1 MEGTFFYQALV
12 YLAVAVLFVPIAKKL
27 GLGSVLGYLLAGILI
42 GPFVLNL
49 VGEEGSDIMHF
60 AEFGVVMMLF
70 LVGLE
75 LEPELLWRLR
85 APIVGMGGLQVT
97 LTAFICTG
105 IGVAVGL
112 PWKQA
117 LAIGLIL
124 AMSSTAIVL
133 QSMTEKGQMKSA
145 AGQSAFSVLLFQDIA
160 VIPILALMPLLA
172 PATAASTAEHDA
184 TWVANLPAWAH
195 TLAVLG
201 SVALVIV
208 AGRYL
213 ISPLL
218 RMIAA
223 TQLREMFT
231 ATALLLVV
239 SITVLMIQVGL
250 SPALGTFLAG
260 VVLANSEYKHEL
272 ESDIEPFKGLLLG
285 LFFIAVGA
293 SIDFGLIVS
302 EPTLIIQLVVVVMVV
317 KGLVLFGLGKA
328 FKLAT
333 AQNLLFGVAL
343 SQVGEFAFVLFSF
356 TGQQGILDERTISL
370 LMAVVAI
377 TMGLTPLVM
386 LVNEKYIMPRVCSWR
401 AEDEKQPDTIDEKN
415 PVIIAGFDRFGN
427 ITGRFLKAF
436 GVGTTVLDND
446 SDRVDLLRKVGLKVY
461 YGDASRHELLH
472 AAGAAEAKM
481 IIIALDSPEKCLELV
496 ETVKKHFPHLH
507 ILVRANDRTDAY
519 DLMDAG
525 VPHIYRE
532 TLDTSLRMGT
542 DALKLL
548 GFRAYS
554 VQRAAQLFL
563 RHDEQALKG
572 LAAVRDDRKQY
583 INVARE
589 RIEELEQTILSD
601 LNGKMLEY
609 ETGWDAESLRE
620 EVRSS
625 AFPPAI
631 VLDGDDEK
639 AEVDS
644 NSNHEKAK

>member
-49 VGEEGSDIMHF
+49 VGEEGTSIMHF

-75 LEPELLWRLR
+75 LEPDLLWRMR
-85 APIVGMGGLQVT
+85 APIVGMGGLQVA
-97 LTAFICTG
+97 LTALVCTG
-105 IGVAVGL
+105 IGISIGL

-133 QSMTEKGQMKSA
+133 QSMTEKGQLKTA

-172 PATAASTAEHDA
+172 PGTASGATSEHDT
-184 TWVANLPAWAH
+184 TWVAALPAWAH

-201 SVALVIV
+201 SVALVVV
-208 AGRYL
+208 AGKYL
-213 ISPLL
+213 IGPLL

-231 ATALLLVV
+231 ATALLLIV

-302 EPTLIIQLVVVVMVV
+302 EPLLIMQLVLAVMLA
-317 KGLVLFGLGKA
+317 KGLVLFSLGKV

-356 TGQQGILDERTISL
+356 TGQQGILDNYTISL

-377 TMGLTPLVM
+377 TMALTPLVM
-386 LVNEKYIMPRVCSWR
+386 LVSEKYIMPRICSWK
-401 AEDEKQPDTIDEKN
+401 AEDNTKQPDAIDEKN
-415 PVIIAGFDRFGN
+415 PVIIAGFDKFGN

-446 SDRVDLLRKVGLKVY
+446 SDRVDLLRKIGLKVY

-472 AAGAAEAKM
+472 AAGAAEARM

-532 TLDTSLRMGT
+532 TLDTSLRMGA

-554 VQRAAQLFL
+554 VQRAAQLF
-563 RHDEQALKG
+563 RQHDEQALKG

-601 LNGKMLEY
+601 LNGQMLEY

-620 EVRSS
+620 EVRNA
-625 AFPPAI
+625 AFPPL
-631 VLDGDDEK
+631 VDED
-639 AEVDS
+639 E
-644 NSNHEKAK
+644 NIR

>member
-1 MEGTFFYQALV
+1 MEGNFFYQALV
-12 YLAVAVLFVPIAKKL
+12 YLAVAVLFVPVAKKL

-49 VGEEGSDIMHF
+49 VGEEGTSIMHF

-75 LEPELLWRLR
+75 LEPDLLWRMR
-85 APIVGMGGLQVT
+85 APIVGMGGLQVVLTT
-97 LTAFICTG
+97 LICTG
-105 IGVAVGL
+105 IGIAVGL

-133 QSMTEKGQMKSA
+133 QSMTEKGQMKTA

-172 PATAASTAEHDA
+172 PVTAITEASDHDA
-184 TWVANLPAWAH
+184 TWVAGLPAWAH

-293 SIDFGLIVS
+293 SIDFHLIADKPMLIV
-302 EPTLIIQLVVVVMVV
+302 QLVIAVMVV
-317 KGLVLFGLGKA
+317 KGVVLFSLGKA

-356 TGQQGILDERTISL
+356 TGQQGILEENLISL

-386 LVNEKYIMPRVCSWR
+386 LVNEKWIMPRVCSWPR
-401 AEDEKQPDTIDEKN
+401 EENEKAADHIDEKN

-446 SDRVDLLRKVGLKVY
+446 SDRVELLRKVGLKVY
-461 YGDASRHELLH
+461 YGDASRYELLH
-472 AAGAAEAKM
+472 SAGAAEAKM

-507 ILVRANDRTDAY
+507 ILVRAKDRADAY

-532 TLDTSLRMGT
+532 TLDTSLRMGA

-554 VQRAAQLFL
+554 VQRASQLFL
-563 RHDEQALKG
+563 RHDERALKG

-583 INVARE
+583 INVAKE

-601 LNGKMLEY
+601 LNGQMLEY
-609 ETGWDAESLRE
+609 ESGWDAESLRE
-620 EVRSS
+620 EVRNST
-625 AFPPAI
+625 FPPL
-631 VLDGDDEK
+631 VPDEDEK
-639 AEVDS
+639 VS
-644 NSNHEKAK
+644 